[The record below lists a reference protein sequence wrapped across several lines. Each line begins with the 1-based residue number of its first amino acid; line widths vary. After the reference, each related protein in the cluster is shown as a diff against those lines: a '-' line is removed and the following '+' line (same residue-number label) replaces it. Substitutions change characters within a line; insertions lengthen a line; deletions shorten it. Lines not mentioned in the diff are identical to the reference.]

1 MTGVPITSSRI
12 FGMPAAGLITAVVS
26 VVLDQLTKFIMVEKV
41 MRPEGMTDTPYF
53 TDKVIDV
60 LPFFALR
67 MSWNAGI
74 SFSLFSSGATVTWLL
89 LLAVQISV
97 TIGLLFWLRT
107 LDRLWLQVG
116 AGLIIGG
123 ALGNI
128 IDRAIFRAVVD
139 FLDFYW
145 GNWHFPTFNV
155 ADICIS
161 LGAGLWLLDAIFAGQ
176 KHTPE
181 TSQET
186 PTKDSAP

>member
-1 MTGVPITSSRI
+1 MTSSRI
-12 FGMPAAGLITAVVS
+12 FGMPAVGLIIAAVS
-26 VVLDQLTKFIMVEKV
+26 LVLDQITKYIMVERV
-41 MRPEGMTDTPYF
+41 MRPEGVTETPYF
-53 TDKVIDV
+53 TDHVIDV
-60 LPFFALR
+60 LPFFSLR

-74 SFSLFSSGATVTWLL
+74 SFSLFSSGAVSTLALL
-89 LLAVQISV
+89 LTVQIGV

-128 IDRAIFRAVVD
+128 VDRVMFGAVAD
-139 FLDFYW
+139 FLDFYSQT
-145 GNWHFPTFNV
+145 WHFPTFNV

-176 KHTPE
+176 QHSPE
-181 TSQET
+181 TS
-186 PTKDSAP
+186 PKDPVP

>member
-1 MTGVPITSSRI
+1 MTGTPLTSSRI
-12 FGMPAAGLITAVVS
+12 FGMPAVGLVIAPVS
-26 VVLDQLTKFIMVEKV
+26 VVLDQLTKYIMVERV
-41 MRPEGMTDTPYF
+41 MRPEGVTETPYY

-60 LPFFALR
+60 LSFFALR
-67 MSWNAGI
+67 MSWNEGI
-74 SFSLFSSGATVTWLL
+74 SFSLFSSGATATLVL

-107 LDRLWLQVG
+107 LDRLWLQIG

-128 IDRAIFRAVVD
+128 IDRVMFGAVAD

-145 GNWHFPTFNV
+145 QAGHFPTFNV

-161 LGAGLWLLDAIFAGQ
+161 LGAALWLLDAIFAGQ
-176 KHTPE
+176 QHSPE
-181 TSQET
+181 TSS
-186 PTKDSAP
+186 KDPVP